1 MLNHNLQKG
10 SLYKFEDKIFR
21 IIDID
26 FESNRIFI
34 IDCIKQTMPQ
44 WITENIYDHYVL
56 CTEEILYEQANFY
69 PQDINKL
76 SQEDKKIAHKRYM
89 LISPLITF
97 ASDTKIRNNLINK
110 ISEINNMSKQT
121 VRKYFCLFLSFQD
134 ISALAPKHKTK
145 EISLT
150 PDEKNMRWSLNKF
163 FYNSNKISLNN
174 AYICMLKE
182 KYCDQMGCLK
192 SEYPSF
198 YQFRYFYRKTKKMQ
212 NYYISRDGLSNYQR
226 NNRPLLGDGVQE
238 YSQSIGMG
246 MLDSTICDIY
256 LVNEAGDIIGRP
268 VLTVCVDAYSGLCC
282 GYSLTWEGGM
292 YSLRNLM
299 LNVISNKQEWC
310 KQFGINISQN
320 VWDAHQLPSVL
331 VSDMGAEYTSENFEQ
346 ITELGVTLI
355 NLPPYRPELKGTVEK
370 FFDIIQ
376 ELYKMRLKGRGVIEP
391 DFQERGAHD
400 YRKDACLTIKE
411 FEKVIIKC
419 IIYYNSE
426 RILEKFP
433 YTQEMINNGIEPFS
447 NTIWNWNKQL
457 YPNNLIDVSK
467 NDLVLTLLPRTTGKF
482 SRTGLCVNGMRYKC
496 KDKNYTEK
504 YLSGDTVTV
513 SYNPDDVSIIWLIDK
528 GQYVPFCLIERRYFH
543 KTIDEVSDIQRGK
556 QEIINN
562 AKSQNIQS
570 KINLMSY
577 MDTIV
582 NTSHKNI
589 ANEVNLSSIKKT
601 RKREQNRTHI
611 DFVSENEVRR

>member
-150 PDEKNMRWSLNKF
+150 PDEKNMRWALNKF

-268 VLTVCVDAYSGLCC
+268 ILTACVDAYSGLCC
-282 GYSLTWEGGM
+282 GYSLTWEGGV

-299 LNVISNKQEWC
+299 LNVISDKQEWC
-310 KQFGINISQN
+310 RQFGINISQN

-376 ELYKMRLKGRGVIEP
+376 ELYKMRLKGIGVIEP

>member
-1 MLNHNLQKG
+1 
-10 SLYKFEDKIFR
+10 
-21 IIDID
+21 
-26 FESNRIFI
+26 
-34 IDCIKQTMPQ
+34 
-44 WITENIYDHYVL
+44 
-56 CTEEILYEQANFY
+56 
-69 PQDINKL
+69 
-76 SQEDKKIAHKRYM
+76 
-89 LISPLITF
+89 
-97 ASDTKIRNNLINK
+97 
-110 ISEINNMSKQT
+110 
-121 VRKYFCLFLSFQD
+121 
-134 ISALAPKHKTK
+134 
-145 EISLT
+145 
-150 PDEKNMRWSLNKF
+150 
-163 FYNSNKISLNN
+163 
-174 AYICMLKE
+174 
-182 KYCDQMGCLK
+182 
-192 SEYPSF
+192 
-198 YQFRYFYRKTKKMQ
+198 
-212 NYYISRDGLSNYQR
+212 
-226 NNRPLLGDGVQE
+226 
-238 YSQSIGMG
+238 
-246 MLDSTICDIY
+246 
-256 LVNEAGDIIGRP
+256 
-268 VLTVCVDAYSGLCC
+268 
-282 GYSLTWEGGM
+282 
-292 YSLRNLM
+292 
-299 LNVISNKQEWC
+299 
-310 KQFGINISQN
+310 
-320 VWDAHQLPSVL
+320 
-331 VSDMGAEYTSENFEQ
+331 
-346 ITELGVTLI
+346 
-355 NLPPYRPELKGTVEK
+355 
-370 FFDIIQ
+370 
-376 ELYKMRLKGRGVIEP
+376 MRLKGRGVIEP

>member
-89 LISPLITF
+89 LISPLIAF

-310 KQFGINISQN
+310 KQFGININQGI
-320 VWDAHQLPSVL
+320 WEAHQLPSIL

>member
-212 NYYISRDGLSNYQR
+212 NYYISRNGLSDYQR

-256 LVNEAGDIIGRP
+256 LINESGDIVGRP
-268 VLTVCVDAYSGLCC
+268 ILTACVDAYSGLCC
-282 GYSLTWEGGM
+282 GYSLTWEGGV

-299 LNVISNKQEWC
+299 LNVISDKQEWC
-310 KQFGINISQN
+310 RQFGINISQN

-504 YLSGDTVTV
+504 YLYGDTVTV